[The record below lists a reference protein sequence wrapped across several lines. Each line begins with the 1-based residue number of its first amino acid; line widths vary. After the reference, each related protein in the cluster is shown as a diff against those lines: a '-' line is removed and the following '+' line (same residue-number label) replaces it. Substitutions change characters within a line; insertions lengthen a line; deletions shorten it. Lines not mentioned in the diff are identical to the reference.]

1 MTREQTNPHFLIQKA
16 AKWSQYLASRLTAEK
31 GFEERLAVD
40 IQSPLLPGTIDRWID
55 EAFAET
61 LETANDE
68 IEILRNGDLRDISD
82 NTSLTKALSI
92 DNCKSVLRKTRKR
105 VFCTLAVRDIC
116 NLAELEEVLTA
127 ISYFADLSV
136 QIAYR
141 SAMLQFI
148 MRHGV
153 PVDPKT
159 DVPLEMLIL
168 GMGKLGGKE
177 LNVSS
182 DIDLI
187 MLYPL
192 EGQTQGNKDGQR
204 AISHHEFYT
213 KVTQR
218 IANILSEQTADGFVF
233 RTDLRLRPDG
243 GGSALAW
250 SLEALSDYLLKQG
263 REWERYAWLKARAI
277 PVKAFKNSR
286 DQYYIHQFL
295 SIQSPFVFRKYFD
308 FDTLAALR
316 TLREQIR
323 EDWNH
328 RAHSRAT
335 VNSHDNIKLG
345 EGGIREIEF
354 IVQLAQLVRGGQ
366 MPSLRHANFFKALDA
381 ELQAGIIDE
390 KDKQLLDEAYRFL
403 RRIEHLLQYKADQQT
418 HLLPDKPED
427 KAHLAAL
434 FDLSLNEFNQ
444 KLRNYRQGV
453 SQAFKE
459 AFRLVGVENDEE
471 ENEEPIT
478 DDEALTTEYGIAPPE
493 SRDVNTAQ
501 NLEPIQSNETEQSDI
516 SLAIEDVAFIT
527 TLEPMLNSL
536 QQSYR
541 IKNLNPQAK
550 KRLDSLIPKMIDAVT
565 KAKQPVT
572 TFSRLM
578 DLVENVVQRSSYM
591 ALLDEYPEV
600 LGRIVRM
607 LDTSPWIADYIT
619 RNPIVLDKL
628 IDWQELLEPID
639 VEDIIEQLQLDLD
652 ASVLEDGS
660 PDMELQMNLM
670 RDLKKQITF
679 QLLAQDIEGII
690 TVEHLADVLS
700 LLADRLLAESMHRV
714 WPLVCQ
720 RYDRACLPLQPKFAI
735 ISYGRLGGKEL
746 GYVSD
751 LDLVFLFDDASVEGT
766 EIYTRFARRLTN
778 WLNTMTSSGRLYD
791 IDTRLRPDGNAGLL
805 AVSIDG
811 FENYQ
816 LNSAW
821 LWEHQALTR
830 ARFTAGDET
839 IGQRFE
845 DLRRS
850 ILIRERDLDTLKQ
863 GIVDMRQRMHEGHPN
878 HSAFF
883 DLKHDIGGMV
893 DIEFIT
899 QFIVLAY
906 SHQYPELIKNL
917 GNIALLKMAGDYG
930 LLPESLAHQVA
941 DIYRSYRAK
950 QHSLRLQGD
959 DRARTDPQSMIKE
972 RQAVI
977 ELWNTVFPDAK
988 KFMSELSSND

>member
-1 MTREQTNPHFLIQKA
+1 MSLAQNNPYDFINNA
-16 AKWSQYLASRLTAEK
+16 ASWSQYLANRLNAEK
-31 GFEERLAVD
+31 GFGERLAQD
-40 IQSPLLPGTIDRWID
+40 IQTPLC
-55 EAFAET
+55 AET
-61 LETANDE
+61 VDNYLKAAFSELQTLTENE
-68 IEILRNGDLRDISD
+68 FQQLKHSDLRE
-82 NTSLTKALSI
+82 LKEHAKVAELLSI
-92 DNCKSVLRKTRKR
+92 DNCKLVLRQVRKR
-105 VFCTLAVRDIC
+105 VFCALAVRDIC
-116 NLAELEEVLTA
+116 HLAPLEEVLST
-127 ISYFADLSV
+127 ISYFADVAV

-141 SAMLQFI
+141 AAMLQLI
-148 MRHGV
+148 TRHGI
-153 PVDPKT
+153 PFDPKRNEA
-159 DVPLEMLIL
+159 VEMLII

-192 EGQTQGNKDGQR
+192 EGQTLASAEKR
-204 AISHHEFYT
+204 AISHHEFFS

-218 IANILSEQTADGFVF
+218 IANILSDHTAEGYVF
-233 RTDLRLRPDG
+233 RCDLRLRPDG
-243 GGSALAW
+243 DGSALAW
-250 SLEALSDYLLKQG
+250 SLEALSSYLVKQG

-277 PVKAFKNSR
+277 PLKAFKNGR
-286 DQYYIHQFL
+286 EQHYIQQFL

-316 TLREQIR
+316 SLREQIR
-323 EDWNH
+323 EDWHQRNNG
-328 RAHSRAT
+328 RALLG
-335 VNSHDNIKLG
+335 NQDNIKLG

-366 MPSLRHANFFKALDA
+366 MPSLRQASFFKALEA

-390 KDKQLLDEAYRFL
+390 DEKQLLDEVYRFF

-418 HLLPDKPED
+418 HLLPQGAEELSQ
-427 KAHLAAL
+427 LAAL
-434 FDLSLNEFNQ
+434 FDLSLNEFNS
-444 KLRNYRQGV
+444 KLQHYRAEV
-453 SQAFKE
+453 SRIFKA
-459 AFRLVGVENDEE
+459 AFRLVGVDKDT
-471 ENEEPIT
+471 PS
-478 DDEALTTEYGIAPPE
+478 AGA
-493 SRDVNTAQ
+493 
-501 NLEPIQSNETEQSDI
+501 NETSQGPTTDHPSAPKILASQAELTATEQQAFARTFEDI
-516 SLAIEDVAFIT
+516 AFIT
-527 TLEPMLNSL
+527 AIEPMLTSL

-541 IKNLNPQAK
+541 IKNLNQPAK
-550 KRLDSLIPKMIDAVT
+550 HRLDSLIPKMIQAVHQ
-565 KAKQPVT
+565 AKQPLN

-578 DLVENVVQRSSYM
+578 DLIENVVQRSSYM

-600 LGRIVRM
+600 LGRIIRM

-619 RNPIVLDKL
+619 RHPIVLDKL
-628 IDWQELLEPID
+628 IDWQELLQPID
-639 VEDIIEQLQLDLD
+639 IDSIMQQLRLDLD

-670 RDLKKQITF
+670 RDLKKQVTF
-679 QLLAQDIEGII
+679 QLLAQDLEGII
-690 TVEHLADVLS
+690 TVEHLADILS
-700 LLADRLLAESMHRV
+700 LLADNLLAESMRRV

-720 RYDRACLPLQPKFAI
+720 RADNSCMPAQPKFAI

-751 LDLVFLFDDASVEGT
+751 LDLVFLFDDASVQGI

-778 WLNTMTSSGRLYD
+778 WLSTMTSSGRLYD

-816 LNSAW
+816 LHSAW

-830 ARFTAGDET
+830 ARFTAGDAN

-845 DLRRS
+845 AIRQS
-850 ILIRERDLDTLKQ
+850 ILLRQRDLATLKQ
-863 GIVDMRQRMHEGHPN
+863 GIVDMRQRIHEGYPN

-883 DLKHDIGGMV
+883 DLKHDQGGMV

-899 QFIVLAY
+899 QYIVLAY
-906 SHQYPELIKNL
+906 SHHYPDLTKNL
-917 GNIALLKMAGDYG
+917 GNIALLKMAGNYG
-930 LLPESLAHQVA
+930 LLPEPLAHQVA
-941 DIYRSYRAK
+941 DIYRVYRAK

-959 DRARTDPQSMIKE
+959 ERARTDPQSMQNE
-972 RQAVI
+972 RQAVR
-977 ELWNTVFPDAK
+977 ELWEHVF
-988 KFMSELSSND
+988 SEAQILHRSEF